1 MITPV
6 SESAVYTWLRQVELI
21 LKEVETLL
29 ETCVDVKYYAV
40 ASKLKLS
47 KENSSISSRIKDCF
61 LEGAPAALLAKI
73 YAIEGVVTSRIENL
87 SGRIEELANAY
98 QESTEKD
105 RQMYLL
111 IEEMRQELQKMNPVH
126 DALQNNNVQQQSQ
139 PTSPVPEHSLVS
151 RLKGLCK
158 KTGRDKSCRVKLEIA
173 APGGRFHV
181 PREIATSEEPEP
193 PADRGKVVK
202 GSFEVDS
209 DSSVRLTIDV
219 DFGEKRLLYIL
230 SLDHASPATEPEL
243 FLKQGI
249 RIATHWTGI

>member
-1 MITPV
+1 M
-6 SESAVYTWLRQVELI
+6 
-21 LKEVETLL
+21 
-29 ETCVDVKYYAV
+29 
-40 ASKLKLS
+40 
-47 KENSSISSRIKDCF
+47 SSRIKDCL
-61 LEGAPAALLAKI
+61 LEGAPAALRAKI

-111 IEEMRQELQKMNPVH
+111 VEEMRQELQKMNPVH

-139 PTSPVPEHSLVS
+139 PTSPVPEHPLVS

-173 APGGRFHV
+173 APDGRFHV

-202 GSFEVDS
+202 GSFEVDN
-209 DSSVRLTIDV
+209 DSRVRLTIDV
-219 DFGEKRLLYIL
+219 DFGEKRLFFLRTL
-230 SLDHASPATEPEL
+230 S
-243 FLKQGI
+243 
-249 RIATHWTGI
+249 